1 MKVYFNNSCKIC
13 RAEINIYKRENIEN
27 LNWID
32 ITKNKNAELETKKTD
47 KELLRRLHV
56 EKDGQIYV
64 GIDGFLL
71 IWKNI
76 PKYNILYKFF
86 KLPVIY
92 QLFYVGYEIVAFFL
106 YLKNRNLFELD
117 KIFLVRFFKIIFS
130 SILMGFFFNFLILI
144 F

>member
-1 MKVYFNNSCKIC
+1 MKVFFNNSCKIC
-13 RAEINIYKRENIEN
+13 RAEINIYKKEKIEN
-27 LNWID
+27 LNCID

-56 EKDGQIYV
+56 EQDGKIYV
-64 GIDGFLL
+64 GIDAFLL

-76 PKYNILYKFF
+76 PKYKFLYKFF

-106 YLKNRNLFELD
+106 YLKNKHQLN
-117 KIFLVRFFKIIFS
+117 
-130 SILMGFFFNFLILI
+130 
-144 F
+144 